1 MNFFFCN
8 STVNSMGRRLVRLLI
23 VDDRSDYA
31 DLLLELADMY
41 HPEFEFACKLV
52 EDATLVLE
60 AVSDL
65 KPNVVLV
72 DLHVVDD
79 PLDVV
84 RRVSSYGSSVI
95 VASETKIPELDVKIS
110 ESGGMGYVVKS
121 SVLDDVETTLDY
133 LGSVAQIADFKH

>member
-1 MNFFFCN
+1 M
-8 STVNSMGRRLVRLLI
+8 
-23 VDDRSDYA
+23 
-31 DLLLELADMY
+31 
-41 HPEFEFACKLV
+41 
-52 EDATLVLE
+52 LE
-60 AVSDL
+60 AVSDW

-133 LGSVAQIADFKH
+133 LG